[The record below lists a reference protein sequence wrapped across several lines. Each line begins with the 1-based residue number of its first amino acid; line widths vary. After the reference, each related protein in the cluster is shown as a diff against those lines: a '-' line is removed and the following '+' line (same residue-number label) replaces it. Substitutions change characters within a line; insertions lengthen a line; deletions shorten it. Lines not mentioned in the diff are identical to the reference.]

1 MEFESVE
8 DRDYYV
14 DDDPIH
20 KEFQELAKKVVERAQ
35 VIDFIDGVFNLKL

>member
-1 MEFESVE
+1 ME

-14 DDDPIH
+14 KHDRTH
-20 KEFQELAKKVVERAQ
+20 KEFQELAGKVVERAQ